1 MTTARATKTSLA
13 IKMICA
19 LFFNF
24 SAFISVNSL
33 KMANIDELP
42 YGVLGTALKF
52 GLREETEFVPVFRS
66 SKHRCKRNSTVV
78 FVQVVKKSALDVQNL
93 LFFIYLLGSLP
104 SPSPSPS
111 SRRCSQDLSVCVK
124 GYESEHILVK
134 TPAIFSLVRYI
145 CYSRFGPLMNCF
157 VSPEAEIWVERQKK
171 KVRLPVRK
179 KNYCKQTEV
188 NELRQTVLLK

>member
-1 MTTARATKTSLA
+1 MGRLSNDDGEGNENVPSYQNDMRA
-13 IKMICA
+13 
-19 LFFNF
+19 FFNF

-33 KMANIDELP
+33 KMANIGELP
-42 YGVLGTALKF
+42 YGVLGTAPKF

-111 SRRCSQDLSVCVK
+111 
-124 GYESEHILVK
+124 
-134 TPAIFSLVRYI
+134 
-145 CYSRFGPLMNCF
+145 
-157 VSPEAEIWVERQKK
+157 
-171 KVRLPVRK
+171 
-179 KNYCKQTEV
+179 
-188 NELRQTVLLK
+188 